1 MIPTDHTDRARE
13 ADTDFSTDN
22 ITMYTTSWCGDCRRA
37 KRVFSDFG
45 VSYIEVNIE
54 EDEDAAEL
62 VQSLNNGLRSVPTIL
77 FPDGGVLVEPSN
89 AALAAVLQHYA
100 PARE

>member
-1 MIPTDHTDRARE
+1 MERIPKGLAASMTITDPTA
-13 ADTDFSTDN
+13 STDTN
-22 ITMYTTSWCGDCRRA
+22 TSANAIVMYSTTWCGDCRRA
-37 KRVFSDFG
+37 KRVFADFG
-45 VSYIEVNIE
+45 VPYVEINIE

-89 AALAAVLQHYA
+89 AALM
-100 PARE
+100 

>member
-1 MIPTDHTDRARE
+1 MISTDHADHARE
-13 ADTDFSTDN
+13 ADTDSSANT

-45 VSYIEVNIE
+45 VSYVEVNIE
-54 EDEDAAEL
+54 ADEDAAEL

-100 PARE
+100 PAKQ